1 MDRTEPLEPV
11 EPGEPTPPEGPG
23 PEGPDGPD
31 GPGGPGGPGE
41 PGGPAGPDEPSG
53 NQAWL
58 WILGGVVVL
67 AVILFFVFNGD
78 DETDTTST
86 TAATG
91 DTTTTQA
98 AETTT
103 SVGDET
109 TTTAAEEETTTSAP
123 EAGGPIMACQ
133 VTDTGGIDDQS
144 FNQTAFKGIEDAIAA
159 GFASEDST
167 FLESQADTDYVPN
180 IQSFIDA
187 GCDLIVTVGFLLT
200 DATGQM
206 ADENPDQLFQI
217 IDSVMD
223 PDRPNVQGAIF
234 GTTDA
239 AFLAGY
245 LAAAV
250 SETGV
255 VATYGGIQIPCGVT
269 CFMDGFVYGVRYYNE
284 VNGDDV
290 TVLGWNPEDQTG
302 TFTGDFENLDNGRNV
317 TQAFVD
323 EGADVVLPVAGP
335 VGLGS
340 AALAQEL
347 GNVWVIGVDAD
358 WFVTAPEYSD
368 VILTSVLKGLDVAVS
383 SAIQSVAEGS
393 FEAGPR
399 LYTIAEDGVGLGQ
412 IAEDE
417 TIDAELLGEIDE
429 IRAGLQD
436 GSIVPADQAG

>member
-1 MDRTEPLEPV
+1 MRHL
-11 EPGEPTPPEGPG
+11 
-23 PEGPDGPD
+23 
-31 GPGGPGGPGE
+31 
-41 PGGPAGPDEPSG
+41 AIF
-53 NQAWL
+53 A
-58 WILGGVVVL
+58 ILGLVL
-67 AVILFFVFNGD
+67 AACGD
-78 DETDTTST
+78 DGGGE
-86 TAATG
+86 A
-91 DTTTTQA
+91 TTTTEA
-98 AETTT
+98 PAEATTT
-103 SVGDET
+103 EAPAEAT
-109 TTTAAEEETTTSAP
+109 TTEAPAESTTTMGDMP
-123 EAGGPIMACQ
+123 EPIMACQ

-159 GFASEDST
+159 GYASEDST

-187 GCDLIVTVGFLLT
+187 ECDLIITVGFLLT

-234 GTTDA
+234 GTADA

-245 LAAAV
+245 LAAGV

-284 VNGDDV
+284 VNGTDV
-290 TVLGWNPEDQTG
+290 SVLGWNPEEQTG

-347 GNVWVIGVDAD
+347 GDVWVIGVDAD
-358 WFVTAPEYSD
+358 WFVTAPEYEV
-368 VILTSVLKGLDVAVS
+368 VILTSVLKGLDVAVY
-383 SAIQSVAEGS
+383 SAIESVANGA
-393 FEAGPR
+393 FESGPR

-412 IAEDE
+412 IAADV
-417 TIDAELLGEIDE
+417 DSGLQGEVDE

-436 GSIVPADQAG
+436 GSIVACDMAEGPSDSCSG

>member
-1 MDRTEPLEPV
+1 VKRHMRLL
-11 EPGEPTPPEGPG
+11 
-23 PEGPDGPD
+23 
-31 GPGGPGGPGE
+31 
-41 PGGPAGPDEPSG
+41 AIF
-53 NQAWL
+53 A
-58 WILGGVVVL
+58 ILGLVL
-67 AVILFFVFNGD
+67 AACGD
-78 DETDTTST
+78 DDGG
-86 TAATG
+86 G
-91 DTTTTQA
+91 DATTTTEA
-98 AETTT
+98 PAEVTTT
-103 SVGDET
+103 EAPAEAT
-109 TTTAAEEETTTSAP
+109 TTEAPAESTTTMGDMP
-123 EAGGPIMACQ
+123 EAIKACQ

-180 IQSFIDA
+180 IQSLIDA
-187 GCDLIVTVGFLLT
+187 ECDLIVTVGFLLT

-223 PDRPNVQGAIF
+223 PERANVQGAIF

-245 LAAAV
+245 LAAGV

-284 VNGDDV
+284 VNGADV
-290 TVLGWNPEDQTG
+290 QVLGWNPEDQTG

-340 AALAQEL
+340 AALAQEV
-347 GNVWVIGVDAD
+347 GDVWVVGVDAD
-358 WFVTAPEYSD
+358 WFITAPDYSD

-383 SAIQSVAEGS
+383 TAIQDVAEGG
-393 FEAGPR
+393 FQAGPR

-412 IAEDE
+412 IAEGV
-417 TIDAELLGEIDE
+417 DAGLVSEIEE

-436 GSIVPADQAG
+436 GSIVPADQATG

>member
-1 MDRTEPLEPV
+1 MRHL
-11 EPGEPTPPEGPG
+11 
-23 PEGPDGPD
+23 
-31 GPGGPGGPGE
+31 
-41 PGGPAGPDEPSG
+41 AIF
-53 NQAWL
+53 A
-58 WILGGVVVL
+58 ILGLVL
-67 AVILFFVFNGD
+67 AACGD
-78 DETDTTST
+78 DGGGE
-86 TAATG
+86 A
-91 DTTTTQA
+91 TTTTEA
-98 AETTT
+98 PAEVTTT
-103 SVGDET
+103 EAPAEVT
-109 TTTAAEEETTTSAP
+109 TTEAPAESTTSMDDMP
-123 EAGGPIMACQ
+123 ESIKACQ

-144 FNQTAFKGIEDAIAA
+144 FNQTAFKGVEDAIAA

-187 GCDLIVTVGFLLT
+187 ECDLIVTVGFLLT
-200 DATGQM
+200 EATGQM

-223 PDRPNVQGAIF
+223 PERPNVQGAIF

-245 LAAAV
+245 LAAGV
-250 SETGV
+250 SESGV

-284 VNGDDV
+284 VNGTEV
-290 TVLGWNPEDQTG
+290 SVLGWNPEEQTG

-347 GNVWVIGVDAD
+347 GDVWVIGVDAD
-358 WFVTAPEYSD
+358 WFITAPDYED
-368 VILTSVLKGLDVAVS
+368 VILTSVLKGLDVAVAT
-383 SAIQSVAEGS
+383 AIQDVAEGD
-393 FEAGPR
+393 FQAGPR

-412 IAEDE
+412 IAEGV
-417 TIDAELLGEIDE
+417 DAELVSQIDE

-436 GSIVPADQAG
+436 GSIVPADQATS

>member
-1 MDRTEPLEPV
+1 MRLL
-11 EPGEPTPPEGPG
+11 
-23 PEGPDGPD
+23 
-31 GPGGPGGPGE
+31 
-41 PGGPAGPDEPSG
+41 AIF
-53 NQAWL
+53 A
-58 WILGGVVVL
+58 ILSLVL
-67 AVILFFVFNGD
+67 AACGD
-78 DETDTTST
+78 DGG
-86 TAATG
+86 G
-91 DTTTTQA
+91 DATTTTEA
-98 AETTT
+98 PAEVTTT
-103 SVGDET
+103 EAPAEAT
-109 TTTAAEEETTTSAP
+109 TTEAPAEATTTMGDMP
-123 EAGGPIMACQ
+123 EAIKACQ

-159 GFASEDST
+159 GYASEDST

-180 IQSFIDA
+180 IQSLVDA
-187 GCDLIVTVGFLLT
+187 ECDLIVTVGFLLT

-223 PDRPNVQGAIF
+223 PERSNVQGAIF

-245 LAAAV
+245 LAAGV

-290 TVLGWNPEDQTG
+290 EVLGWNPEDQTG

-323 EGADVVLPVAGP
+323 EGADVILPVAGP

-347 GNVWVIGVDAD
+347 GDVWVIGVDAD
-358 WFVTAPEYSD
+358 WFITAPDYED

-383 SAIQSVAEGS
+383 TAIQNVAEGS

-412 IAEDE
+412 IASGV
-417 TIDAELLGEIDE
+417 DAELVSQIDE

-436 GSIVPADQAG
+436 GSIVPADQATS